1 MIPFKPIELEDK
13 ATVQRYTLKSKR
25 VTVTSHFPIC
35 IAGDF
40 CIARRLLN

>member
-25 VTVTSHFPIC
+25 RNCDLSFPIC

>member
-13 ATVQRYTLKSKR
+13 ATVQRYTLRASV

-40 CIARRLLN
+40 CIVRRLLN